1 MAWSAIYNREPGII
15 ETTYI
20 GQMSREELQEA
31 ITATVELITANRV
44 YLLFGDAMKLEHDGS
59 IFDIYEMVSVFEQFP
74 FAHYMKEAL
83 LIPVSKAAL
92 ADLAFY
98 ETACKNRGLN
108 VRLFNDKDD
117 AIRWL
122 CEK

>member
-59 IFDIYEMVSVFEQFP
+59 IFDIYEMVSVFEQFTVTCSRK
-74 FAHYMKEAL
+74 M
-83 LIPVSKAAL
+83 
-92 ADLAFY
+92 
-98 ETACKNRGLN
+98 
-108 VRLFNDKDD
+108 
-117 AIRWL
+117 L
-122 CEK
+122 CSPMRSRVGSPLYFTSTGASPMTQPA